1 MKTLEEREAIEQAY
15 RDGREIEY
23 CYLDDNGL
31 WYRTGR
37 PSFNWTGC
45 DYRVYRPVAYA
56 YSDGEGNL
64 TWSLSKRWVRDEARR
79 PEFDIVAKEM
89 P

>member
-1 MKTLEEREAIEQAY
+1 MKTLEERDAIEQAF
-15 RDGREIEY
+15 RDGRVIEY
-23 CYLDDNGL
+23 CHYGDDT
-31 WYRTGR
+31 WYIKRA
-37 PSFNWTGC
+37 PDFNWTGC

-79 PEFDIVAKEM
+79 PEFDIVAKEV